1 MAKAL
6 GSVTPFN
13 GAHLLVNR
21 IRLVSQVYNPQ
32 SVGSFWK
39 TNPPGHNKRGLI
51 EHSGARFWVH
61 LAENEATGK
70 GSQRRGHGHD
80 GAWPS
85 SDPAVLQ
92 VDFEAFEFFA
102 ASHYDGSL

>member
-1 MAKAL
+1 
-6 GSVTPFN
+6 
-13 GAHLLVNR
+13 
-21 IRLVSQVYNPQ
+21 
-32 SVGSFWK
+32 VGSFWK
-39 TNPPGHNKRGLI
+39 TNPPGHHKRGLI
-51 EHSGARFWVH
+51 EHRGARFWVH